1 MRSSRFLFSAVLLLG
16 LCPVPAMYAHH
27 GNVTYDMKHTVVL
40 TGTVTQLELANPHS
54 TIALDVRDE
63 NGISHWTVEFGVL
76 RELKDQGWTETTLKP
91 GDEIKIAV
99 HARKDGDH
107 SSILAKGVIT
117 YADGRPLPLN
127 PLPGQHR
134 IMHW

>member
-1 MRSSRFLFSAVLLLG
+1 MRNIRVLFFPVLLLG
-16 LCPVPAMYAHH
+16 LCAAPAIYAHH
-27 GNVTYDMKHTVVL
+27 GNVTYDMKHTVDL
-40 TGTVTQLELANPHS
+40 TGTVTKLELGNPHS

-63 NGISHWTVEFGVL
+63 EGISHWTVEFGVL
-76 RELKDQGWTETTLKP
+76 KELKDQGWTDTTLKP

-107 SSILAKGVIT
+107 SSILAKGVIF

-127 PLPGQHR
+127 PLPGPHR
-134 IMHW
+134 IIRW